1 MAPCTPWCRAASR
14 DRSSNVRIWPRSAR
28 TPRCVISP
36 RQGAQHGEERSSRAG
51 RVPCVEIQLSTLPG
65 LKVRARCVCEAPS
78 EEWSASSTLD

>member
-1 MAPCTPWCRAASR
+1 VHPLVPSSIARPIVKRPDLAAIRATAK
-14 DRSSNVRIWPRSAR
+14 V
-28 TPRCVISP
+28 VISP